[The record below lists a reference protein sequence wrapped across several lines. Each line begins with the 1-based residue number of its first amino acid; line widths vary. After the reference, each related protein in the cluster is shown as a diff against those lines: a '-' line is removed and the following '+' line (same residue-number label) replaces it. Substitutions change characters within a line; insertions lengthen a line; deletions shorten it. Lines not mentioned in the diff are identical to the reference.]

1 MMELDINLIILALE
15 TLKEQVHGG
24 TDWNCEKQ
32 SLEGQTRLGWIDEHI
47 DIMLGYTMEEH

>member
-1 MMELDINLIILALE
+1 MELDINLIILALE